1 MSSFY
6 DFSINKPSGESL
18 SMSAFKGKVVL
29 AVNTATQCG
38 LTPQFDGLEKLYQAY
53 NKKGLVVLGFPCN
66 QFLSQEPLENAE
78 MVEAC
83 KINHGVTFQ
92 LTEKIDVN
100 GKNTHPIFKYLKS
113 ILRGLLGGKV
123 KWNFTK
129 FLIDQ
134 NGQPI
139 KRYSPTTTPDK
150 IEADITSL
158 LKSANSVA

>member
-1 MSSFY
+1 M
-6 DFSINKPSGESL
+6 
-18 SMSAFKGKVVL
+18 
-29 AVNTATQCG
+29 C
-38 LTPQFDGLEKLYQAY
+38 
-53 NKKGLVVLGFPCN
+53 
-66 QFLSQEPLENAE
+66 
-78 MVEAC
+78 
-83 KINHGVTFQ
+83 
-92 LTEKIDVN
+92 
-100 GKNTHPIFKYLKS
+100 IFKYLKS